1 MLTGPVRTDSEKKP
15 VGAIAPE
22 EGAQTI
28 LYLAASPEVAGVNG
42 QYFYE
47 CRPQTPTV
55 HALNDAD
62 GERLWRV
69 SAEIAA
75 LG

>member
-1 MLTGPVRTDSEKKP
+1 
-15 VGAIAPE
+15 
-22 EGAQTI
+22 
-28 LYLAASPEVAGVNG
+28 VAGVNG

-62 GERLWRV
+62 GERLWQV